1 MVPKVWTF
9 EYFVELYLYCRK
21 DAKKKLHNCQN
32 FMIFWNRKEK
42 KNSRDARLICWFLHS
57 LIEINRW
64 ILNIRRA
71 SRKGLND
78 WVIEDR
84 LAKFKTRTWI
94 FIASPFLISTESAWY
109 PRPCS
114 LNTHSAWNACIYP
127 ILHVLCLDPAQQRIL
142 FVRVRLPTHFFVS
155 YVMYPFL
162 PSAPGVKWS
171 YLFSSSNASINSHLR
186 LSLPWDVNVQ
196 VFVSRLLVL
205 DVGKK
210 RKQKLQKIAT
220 TAS

>member
-127 ILHVLCLDPAQQRIL
+127 ILHAPC
-142 FVRVRLPTHFFVS
+142 VS
-155 YVMYPFL
+155 IQH
-162 PSAPGVKWS
+162 
-171 YLFSSSNASINSHLR
+171 SNASCSSEYGFLR
-186 LSLPWDVNVQ
+186 TFLFRTSCILSFPPHQALNGVTSFPLQ
-196 VFVSRLLVL
+196 TPVSIHTFDFLFLETLTCRFLCP
-205 DVGKK
+205 
-210 RKQKLQKIAT
+210 AF
-220 TAS
+220 SCSM